1 MENSHAKPEMH
12 FQIAR
17 EGLSGGEVGFREIS
31 SLNQTKHRNCRSR
44 VPHYKHLMIWMLQ
57 LDFLGNFLRI
67 KHGQESAKQS
77 VKQVSFDLYFGG
89 PFRKT
94 FVPLD
99 CLIIP

>member
-1 MENSHAKPEMH
+1 MTRP
-12 FQIAR
+12 
-17 EGLSGGEVGFREIS
+17 
-31 SLNQTKHRNCRSR
+31 RNFHKVLKTS

-57 LDFLGNFLRI
+57 LDFLGNFLQI

-77 VKQVSFDLYFGG
+77 VKQVSFDRNFGG